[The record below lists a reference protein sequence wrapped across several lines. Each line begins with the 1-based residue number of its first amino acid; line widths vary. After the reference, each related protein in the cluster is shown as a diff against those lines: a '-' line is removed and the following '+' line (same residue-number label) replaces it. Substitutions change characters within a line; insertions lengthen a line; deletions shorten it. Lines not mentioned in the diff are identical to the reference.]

1 MTIGIVSV
9 TCLAAKLAGE
19 PDATMRSTFRA
30 TSSAASSGSRSL
42 RSAEKRYSMTMFR
55 PST

>member
-1 MTIGIVSV
+1 MTMGIVLV
-9 TCLAAKLAGE
+9 ACLAAKLAGV
-19 PDATMRSTFRA
+19 PDATMSATFRS

-42 RSAEKRYSMTMFR
+42 RSSEKRYSMAMFW